1 MAGLLAAVV
10 IGLPVATAAQQN
22 ASGWAAELVALRFV
36 SKSGASVALARAF
49 KDFASTRAAGPPV
62 PSAMWFDSAR
72 GLVEVCF
79 EQVPDQQANCGYRVV
94 LLARDLAPPP
104 SASAKSVT
112 GSPLGLSYAS
122 LLAKLHADDHLA
134 RKNIVRGADGTVV
147 FVSAEDEDPPP
158 ARYDHG
164 PQSYLFQDYF
174 LRDGIVV
181 AYAYKATEN

>member
-1 MAGLLAAVV
+1 MSGFGPSGCGKSTTLAAIAGLVRPDH
-10 IGLPVATAAQQN
+10 GR
-22 ASGWAAELVALRFV
+22 VALGDDV
-36 SKSGASVALARAF
+36 
-49 KDFASTRAAGPPV
+49 
-62 PSAMWFDSAR
+62 WFDSAR

-164 PQSYLFQDYF
+164 PQSYLFQEYF

>member
-1 MAGLLAAVV
+1 M
-10 IGLPVATAAQQN
+10 
-22 ASGWAAELVALRFV
+22 
-36 SKSGASVALARAF
+36 
-49 KDFASTRAAGPPV
+49 GPPA
-62 PSAMWFDSAR
+62 PSEIWFDSAR